1 MHKNQSG
8 LSDVWRTEEN
18 VEIKYNID
26 KNKKETVRNTG
37 YTSQKPIGLL

>member
-18 VEIKYNID
+18 VEIKYNRPID
-26 KNKKETVRNTG
+26 KNKKNLYKTLV
-37 YTSQKPIGLL
+37 IL